1 MAARKK
7 SASSKKPS
15 STKKSASKKS
25 ASSKKKSAGKRSAP
39 TDAIALLRA
48 DHKTVKELFEQFEKT
63 RKDERKEALAEQI
76 CKELSVHAQIE
87 EEIFYPATREVIKE
101 EDLVDEATVE
111 HQSAKDLIAQIREG
125 SASDDLWEAK
135 VKVLGEYIDHHVKE
149 EQNEMF
155 PMVKKTKLDL
165 KALGEQLMARKME
178 LMGEAEGNG
187 GGGGSKRGRGSK
199 GGGSAGGKSGSG
211 GAGGTGGKGGGSG
224 EEGGGGS
231 SGGGE
236 GEGIVARMARGMGL
250 AGGT

>member
-7 SASSKKPS
+7 SAARKQPS

-25 ASSKKKSAGKRSAP
+25 ASSKKKSTGKRSAP

-48 DHKTVKELFEQFEKT
+48 DHKTVKDLFEQFEKT

-87 EEIFYPATREVIKE
+87 EEIFYPATREVIRQ

-125 SASDDLWEAK
+125 SAGDDLWEAK

-155 PMVKKTKLDL
+155 PMVKKTRLDL

-187 GGGGSKRGRGSK
+187 NGGGGNGGGKRGRGGK
-199 GGGSAGGKSGSG
+199 GGGAAGGKSGSG
-211 GAGGTGGKGGGSG
+211 GAGGKGGGSG
-224 EEGGGGS
+224 EED
-231 SGGGE
+231 GGGE

-250 AGGT
+250 SGGP